1 MKITY
6 RYVCFNCTPNG
17 LVLHDHEVDVLPG
30 ERITTEY
37 WGATGHTQYGASTVC
52 GACRDDVESHPM
64 CDCCNGIP
72 VDGYDECSRCME
84 VASA

>member
-30 ERITTEY
+30 ERVTTEY

-52 GACRDDVESHPM
+52 GACRDEVESHPM
-64 CDCCNGIP
+64 CDCGAGIP
-72 VDGYDECSRCME
+72 EDGYDECSRCME
-84 VASA
+84 VACA

>member
-1 MKITY
+1 MITY
-6 RYVCFNCTPNG
+6 KFVCFNCDPNG

-37 WGATGHTQYGASTVC
+37 WGATGHTQYGASTIC

-64 CDCCNGIP
+64 CDCGNGIP
-72 VDGYDECSRCME
+72 VEGYDECIRCME
-84 VASA
+84 VACA